1 MSNRKDALLTLN
13 KLSNKGLYVNEKGSQ
28 KMEKGS
34 TAARLSLSL
43 SLSSYRGQ
51 YKKKQVIDT
60 VFSTHLWDYS
70 VALGNSLLL
79 EFNNSDDQ
87 WGGTTSTH
95 SYDDN
100 K

>member
-1 MSNRKDALLTLN
+1 MT
-13 KLSNKGLYVNEKGSQ
+13 
-28 KMEKGS
+28 
-34 TAARLSLSL
+34 
-43 SLSSYRGQ
+43 LSSLH
-51 YKKKQVIDT
+51 I
-60 VFSTHLWDYS
+60 LDYS

>member
-1 MSNRKDALLTLN
+1 MLMK
-13 KLSNKGLYVNEKGSQ
+13 KGHKKWKKGLR
-28 KMEKGS
+28 
-34 TAARLSLSL
+34 RLVSL